1 MDPGFEVYGYS
12 KHWEYLLPDPMMAH
26 WEFPYLLPVSPHLS
40 PSLNHR
46 IGWWDNL
53 QPWFPVNFPLNQS
66 SDLTMPN
73 FHMTKVQF
81 LFPWRSPRFVWGW
94 SPMNWSSEMPGENWS
109 KSPEKNSLSRCLR
122 WYFFPIFGGLEH
134 EFYFSI
140 ILGRIIPTDELHHF
154 SEG

>member
-1 MDPGFEVYGYS
+1 MDIRSIGSIFSLTPWWPIGSFHIFS
-12 KHWEYLLPDPMMAH
+12 Q
-26 WEFPYLLPVSPHLS
+26 FPHLS

-94 SPMNWSSEMPGENWS
+94 SPMNWSSEMQGENWS
-109 KSPEKNSLSRCLR
+109 KSPVKKNSFSRCLR

-140 ILGRIIPTDELHHF
+140 ILGM
-154 SEG
+154 S